1 MGHNFDVKLTSFVK
15 ITFFP
20 LCFQADEPEPN
31 LLAGSS
37 KPQTSRS
44 RSNES
49 VASAI
54 SLTDSEDEAKQVSL

>member
-1 MGHNFDVKLTSFVK
+1 MIIEYLNISFVK

-20 LCFQADEPEPN
+20 FWLQADETEPN
-31 LLAGSS
+31 HVADSS

-54 SLTDSEDEAKQVSL
+54 SLTDSEDEAKQVST